1 MMAFP
6 PFDGWIN
13 GGRLVRLGGF
23 GLGRTLRACAKS
35 AIAVLLSLCEG
46 KLRDLLFLRI
56 AD

>member
-1 MMAFP
+1 MAFP

-13 GGRLVRLGGF
+13 GGRLVRIGGLR
-23 GLGRTLRACAKS
+23 LGRTLSAYAKS
-35 AIAVLLSLCEG
+35 ALAVLLSICEG

>member
-1 MMAFP
+1 MAFP

-23 GLGRTLRACAKS
+23 RLGRTLSAYAKS
-35 AIAVLLSLCEG
+35 ALAVLLSLCEG
-46 KLRDLLFLRI
+46 KFRDLLFLRI